1 MSITYSK
8 RQGVWRAGIT
18 KSGVV
23 YHLGSFATEAEAK
36 AAYDRAKA
44 GDVAEA
50 KPRREPGIMPMP
62 FDVPPAPPYRSRASS
77 VPLFSKSEPDKEAQA

>member
-36 AAYDRAKA
+36 SAYDRAKS
-44 GDVAEA
+44 GEVAEA
-50 KPRREPGIMPMP
+50 KQRRELGVMPMP
-62 FDVPPAPPYRSRASS
+62 FSVPPAPPYRSRASR
-77 VPLFSKSEPDKEAQA
+77 VPLFPKTDPDKEAQA